1 MGISYAGPVRRF
13 PRAQTRCLSLF
24 CPQVSQ
30 VPLDGVLALLAA
42 GNACGALT
50 VLDVDVSPDVC
61 VHEAELGSLDD
72 LVAAVKLAQVGRL
85 GS

>member
-1 MGISYAGPVRRF
+1 
-13 PRAQTRCLSLF
+13 
-24 CPQVSQ
+24 
-30 VPLDGVLALLAA
+30 LDGVLALLAA
-42 GNACGALT
+42 GNTCGALT